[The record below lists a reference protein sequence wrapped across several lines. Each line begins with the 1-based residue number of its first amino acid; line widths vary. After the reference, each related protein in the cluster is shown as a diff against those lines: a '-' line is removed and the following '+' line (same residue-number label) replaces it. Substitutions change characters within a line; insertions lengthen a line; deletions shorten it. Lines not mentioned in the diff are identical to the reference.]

1 MLEQVL
7 GMSYRRSAGTCCLK
21 LCIFEMIVMALIH
34 TSSTCAIVQYLIL
47 GSHLWD
53 GVSDHGNMYT
63 YFPKPHGTAVFF
75 FFKFNAKLHCL
86 CILLTFCTWKK
97 HYHSPGLK
105 MFCIILHL
113 ILHRKSLSNV
123 WTACLCTFCEQI
135 HYHSTPVYWTVFRL
149 MRHKN
154 TEIWI

>member
-1 MLEQVL
+1 
-7 GMSYRRSAGTCCLK
+7 MSYRRSAGTCCLK
-21 LCIFEMIVMALIH
+21 LCIFEMIVMALIY

-63 YFPKPHGTAVFF
+63 YFPKPHGTAFFFF

-105 MFCIILHL
+105 MFCIILDL
-113 ILHRKSLSNV
+113 ILHRKSLSWVMCGQLVFAPSVNR
-123 WTACLCTFCEQI
+123 FI